1 MGEFAA
7 SIAHEVKQPLVGVV
21 INASAGLRWLAR
33 DSPDLAEANKAF
45 LAILRDGNRAADVLS
60 RMRSLFKKACIS
72 KERFN
77 MNEAI
82 EEIVTLTQAEARR
95 KKVGILTELDANLP
109 AVTGDRVHVQ
119 QVVMNLILNGI
130 EAMSSVEDRGRD
142 LVIRTQPSEGG
153 RVQVAVQDSGIGFDP
168 PSGERIFDAFYTT
181 KPGGL
186 GMGLSISRS
195 IVETHGG
202 RLWATANDGPG
213 ATFQFTL

>member
-1 MGEFAA
+1 
-7 SIAHEVKQPLVGVV
+7 
-21 INASAGLRWLAR
+21 
-33 DSPDLAEANKAF
+33 
-45 LAILRDGNRAADVLS
+45 
-60 RMRSLFKKACIS
+60 
-72 KERFN
+72 

-95 KKVGILTELDANLP
+95 KKVGIRTELGANLL
-109 AVTGDRVHVQ
+109 AVTGDRVQVQ
-119 QVVMNLILNGI
+119 QVLMNLILNGI

-153 RVQVAVQDSGIGFDP
+153 RVQVAVQDSGIGLGP
-168 PSGERIFDAFYTT
+168 SSGERIFDAFYTT

-202 RLWATANDGPG
+202 QLWATANDGPG